1 MSLSTLPA
9 NDTTPATLT
18 VGQTFEAG
26 VWRVQR
32 WTGRVE
38 VVNLENAGRRGKAC
52 SVFSVDTPYTTMEAQ
67 LDAVAHVAVAAA
79 RDGVHVET
87 MRATFMAE
95 AVEKLTF
102 RASEKRGVDV
112 PRHPEIKVDAP
123 LVRCR
128 FTEVEALCC
137 FSFWL
142 GKEGGM
148 KHDELLAA
156 VSRLDAAKAYQW
168 AKDRQGEIAS
178 MSAASFRA
186 AMSGIGARF
195 R

>member
-1 MSLSTLPA
+1 VSLSTTPA
-9 NDTTPATLT
+9 NDTAAVTLT
-18 VGQTFEAG
+18 IGATYQAG
-26 VWRVQR
+26 AWRVQR

-38 VVNLENAGRRGKAC
+38 VTALENAGRRGKAC
-52 SVFSVDTPYTTMEAQ
+52 PVFSVDTPYTTMDTQ

-87 MRATFMAE
+87 MRATLMAE
-95 AVEKLTF
+95 AVEKLAF
-102 RASEKRGVDV
+102 RASEKRGVNV

-142 GKEGGM
+142 GKPGGM

-156 VSRLDAAKAYQW
+156 VSRLDAAKAYAW
-168 AKDRQGEIAS
+168 AKDRQEEIVGMNVQA
-178 MSAASFRA
+178 FRV
-186 AMSGIGARF
+186 AMIRIGARF